1 MRLRHTLLASS
12 LALALASLTACGTSA
27 QAPAAPQAAVVQSA
41 ADPRPAAAPAPAAP
55 TVAAAPPAVQQTAA
69 AQAASAA
76 YDFDMDVFHPVVARN
91 GMVATEQE
99 LASKIGLDILKAGGN
114 AVDAAVGIG
123 FALAVALPNAGNL
136 GGGGFMVVHDAK
148 TGKNVALDF
157 REIAPKGATRD
168 MYLDASGKVVDGK
181 SLYTHYAIGVPG
193 TVAGME
199 HALKSWGTMPL
210 AKVIAPAAALAD
222 KGFPV
227 SETLAKILQQEK
239 KNMGQWPA
247 TRAIFWKNGEPLKA
261 GDPLVQKDLAASMRL
276 IGQQGAR
283 AFYQGAIAQKIAA
296 ETAPHAGAVTLADL
310 RDYQVVERTPTT
322 GTYRGYQ
329 IVTMPPPSSGGPHL
343 VQILNML
350 EPLPLAQWGAN
361 SAQTIHYLAESM
373 KLAYADRSEY
383 LGDPAF
389 VKIPLKGLTSKAY
402 ANELLKTIDPNA
414 ARPGKSIKPG
424 KPQPYES
431 DQTTHYSVVDK
442 AGNAVAV
449 TYTLNTNFG
458 SGIVAK
464 GTGILLNNEMDDFS
478 AKPGVANAY
487 GLVGGDA
494 NAVAAGKRPLSSMT
508 PTMVLK
514 DGKPVLVT
522 GSPGGARIITTVLQT
537 VVNVIDFGMNPAE
550 AASTPRVHHQWT
562 PDELRIEKG
571 LSPDTIAL
579 LKARGHNVQLKASM
593 GRTQTIQLRGGALYG
608 YSDPRNPDGKTLGY

>member
-1 MRLRHTLLASS
+1 MNIRSTLLASS
-12 LALALASLTACGTSA
+12 LALALASLAACSGT
-27 QAPAAPQAAVVQSA
+27 PPQAAAQ
-41 ADPRPAAAPAPAAP
+41 PPA
-55 TVAAAPPAVQQTAA
+55 AVQQTAA
-69 AQAASAA
+69 AQAAGAA
-76 YDFDMDVFHPVVARN
+76 YDFDMDVFHPVVAQN

-99 LASKIGLDILKAGGN
+99 LASKIGLDILKSGGN

-148 TGKNVALDF
+148 TGRNVALDF
-157 REIAPKGATRD
+157 REVAPARATRD
-168 MYLDASGKVVDGK
+168 MYLDAKGNVVNGK
-181 SLYTHYAIGVPG
+181 SLYTHYAVGVPG

-199 HALKSWGTMPL
+199 HAIKTWGTLPL
-210 AKVIAPAAALAD
+210 AKVIAPAIALAEH
-222 KGFPV
+222 GYPV
-227 SETLAKILQQEK
+227 SETLAKTLAQEK

-247 TRAIFWKNGEPLKA
+247 TKAIFWKNGEPLQR
-261 GDPLVQKDLAASMRL
+261 GDLLVQKDLAESMKL
-276 IGQQGAR
+276 IGQQGAK
-283 AFYQGAIAQKIAA
+283 AFYEGAIAQKIAA
-296 ETAPHAGAVTLADL
+296 EMAPHPNAITLQDL
-310 RDYQVVERTPTT
+310 RGYKVVERAPTR
-322 GTYRGYQ
+322 GTYRGYE
-329 IVTMPPPSSGGPHL
+329 IVTMPPPSSGGAHL

-350 EPLPLAQWGAN
+350 EPLPLAQWGSN
-361 SAQTIHYLAESM
+361 SAQTIHYMAESM

-383 LGDPAF
+383 LGDPDF
-389 VKIPLKGLTSKAY
+389 VKIPLQGLTSKAY
-402 ANELLKTIDPNA
+402 AASLLKTIDANR
-414 ARPGKSIKPG
+414 ARPAKEIKPG

-431 DQTTHYSVVDK
+431 DQTTHFSVVDK

-508 PTMVLK
+508 PTIVLK
-514 DGKPVLVT
+514 DGKIAFVT

-537 VVNVIDFGMNPAE
+537 VVNMIDFHMNPAE
-550 AASTPRVHHQWT
+550 AAATPRIHHQWT

-571 LSPDTIAL
+571 ISPDTVAL
-579 LKARGHNVQLKASM
+579 LKARGHNVALKASM
-593 GRTQTIQLRGGALYG
+593 GRTQTIQMQGGMLYG

>member
-1 MRLRHTLLASS
+1 MQLRHTLLAAS
-12 LALALASLTACGTSA
+12 LALALASLTACGTPQRDATA
-27 QAPAAPQAAVVQSA
+27 QPAASVAAPKHSA
-41 ADPRPAAAPAPAAP
+41 MPVAEPPAAAPAPAA
-55 TVAAAPPAVQQTAA
+55 QQTAA

-76 YDFDMDVFHPVVARN
+76 YDFDMDIFHPVVARN

-99 LASKIGLDILKAGGN
+99 LASRIGLDILKSGGN

-148 TGKNVALDF
+148 TGKNIALDF
-157 REIAPKGATRD
+157 REMAPAGASRD
-168 MYLDASGKVVDGK
+168 MYLDANGKVVDGK

-199 HALKSWGTMPL
+199 HALKSWGTLPL
-210 AKVIAPAAALAD
+210 AKVVAPAAALAA

-261 GDPLVQKDLAASMRL
+261 GDTLVQKDLAASIRL

-310 RDYQVVERTPTT
+310 RNYRVVERAPTT
-322 GTYRGYQ
+322 GTYRGYE

-350 EPLPLAQWGAN
+350 EPLPLAQWGSN

-383 LGDPAF
+383 LGDPDF

-402 ANELLKTIDPNA
+402 AAQLLKTIDPNA
-414 ARPGKSIKPG
+414 ARSARSIKPG
-424 KPQPYES
+424 QPQPYES

-458 SGIVAK
+458 SGIVAR
-464 GTGILLNNEMDDFS
+464 GTGIMLNNEMDDFS

-494 NAVAAGKRPLSSMT
+494 NAVAPAKRPLSSMT

-514 DGKPVLVT
+514 DGQPVLVT
-522 GSPGGARIITTVLQT
+522 GSPGGARIITAVLQT

-550 AASTPRVHHQWT
+550 AASVPRVHHQWT
-562 PDELRIEKG
+562 PDELRVEKG

-579 LKARGHNVQLKASM
+579 LKARGHNVVVKPTM